1 MSKFR
6 PKNRYPPVTG
16 SRPAATLFLL
26 LSFLF
31 LATAQAAPLQINQ
44 AEINLTDFSMAY
56 FVDTSESL
64 SIQEVTRQPFK
75 ESSNKL
81 SLGTAAKSTWARI
94 ELQNTGTTEQPVYLH
109 HPYAYHNQLVGF
121 YLYRNDELLD
131 QQIIDMDEGS
141 QHPLMYQ
148 GSAVFPF
155 VLTPGLPY
163 SLYVHSRSYSHQ
175 WFTLQLLDA
184 EHSRRALIGSHNDI
198 ALLTGVL
205 VALIFYNFLLYF
217 ASSRKENIYYSMYL
231 ASGAIWIALSYGLF
245 ANAFDLYGSGIF
257 RLHITLI
264 TMPVF
269 LILFMMA
276 IFETRENYPTEHR
289 FLQFMLALLVLDF
302 GYALFDIQAALK
314 PASTLAAMMMLI
326 TISVSISLFIK
337 GNPLARFFLIGHT
350 FFLIFNAIAVLFYKG
365 IIDFTY
371 IASHGVGIGI
381 TLESLMLSFIIA
393 YRIRMLESVQA
404 AQKDLKLQA
413 TTDPLTQLYNRRYF
427 YQEANNL
434 VAHTLQEKT
443 GFSLLAIDIDH
454 FKIINDNHGHPLGD
468 QVLIEL
474 AKIMLNNRRA
484 TDLVARFGGEEFMI
498 LLPYCTSK
506 EALHI
511 AENLRRAVKAETIYL
526 PDGKPLSFS
535 ISIGV
540 AEYDHSMTGID
551 DLISKADHAL
561 YQAKHNGRDQVR
573 LHNTLQPA

>member
-1 MSKFR
+1 
-6 PKNRYPPVTG
+6 
-16 SRPAATLFLL
+16 
-26 LSFLF
+26 
-31 LATAQAAPLQINQ
+31 
-44 AEINLTDFSMAY
+44 MAY

-184 EHSRRALIGSHNDI
+184 KHSRRALIGSHNDI

-257 RLHITLI
+257 RAAH
-264 TMPVF
+264 
-269 LILFMMA
+269 
-276 IFETRENYPTEHR
+276 YPDNH
-289 FLQFMLALLVLDF
+289 A
-302 GYALFDIQAALK
+302 
-314 PASTLAAMMMLI
+314 
-326 TISVSISLFIK
+326 
-337 GNPLARFFLIGHT
+337 
-350 FFLIFNAIAVLFYKG
+350 
-365 IIDFTY
+365 
-371 IASHGVGIGI
+371 
-381 TLESLMLSFIIA
+381 
-393 YRIRMLESVQA
+393 
-404 AQKDLKLQA
+404 
-413 TTDPLTQLYNRRYF
+413 
-427 YQEANNL
+427 
-434 VAHTLQEKT
+434 
-443 GFSLLAIDIDH
+443 GFSYPLYDGD
-454 FKIINDNHGHPLGD
+454 FSKPGKITR
-468 QVLIEL
+468 
-474 AKIMLNNRRA
+474 LNTAFCNLCWPCWCWISAMPCSIFRR
-484 TDLVARFGGEEFMI
+484 R
-498 LLPYCTSK
+498 
-506 EALHI
+506 
-511 AENLRRAVKAETIYL
+511 
-526 PDGKPLSFS
+526 
-535 ISIGV
+535 
-540 AEYDHSMTGID
+540 
-551 DLISKADHAL
+551 
-561 YQAKHNGRDQVR
+561 
-573 LHNTLQPA
+573 